1 MNNFSQ
7 NKILNYTS
15 YLDVFSNVP
24 LHCKLSIQMYCTFQ
38 SNLMQFSQQNLFVL
52 DKKQCIAVDHLGL
65 VVDVSISLSL
75 ATVWLM
81 SYQIWALIFTVEV
94 WNVKAKL
101 YSGISE
107 NEFILKREVTWKVAS
122 TFLQPRLWTNH
133 DCLWAKEKKRKRKD
147 VNLKRICARC
157 YKLRV
162 VGNIKQS
169 KGLRVWSNSKVINT
183 PK

>member
-1 MNNFSQ
+1 
-7 NKILNYTS
+7 
-15 YLDVFSNVP
+15 
-24 LHCKLSIQMYCTFQ
+24 MYCTFQ

-94 WNVKAKL
+94 WNVKTKL

-107 NEFILKREVTWKVAS
+107 NEFILKREVNMKKLRKHFCNLGYERIMIV
-122 TFLQPRLWTNH
+122 LWQRK
-133 DCLWAKEKKRKRKD
+133 KEKAKD

-157 YKLRV
+157 YKMRV

-169 KGLRVWSNSKVINT
+169 KGLRVWSNSKV
-183 PK
+183 